1 MAQNVNNMQS
11 ISLYEK
17 KIQKKLKEEATKVA
31 IQKRKKICEQYKL
44 SAQAT
49 TLPFKNLTLGT
60 ISPKKSPQMPPNP
73 LQGGL
78 VYGNV
83 TKVSFQNLQIFYISG
98 FGGRNYT
105 FQKQLFF
112 IKLKKPKNKGRGLK
126 SWGIVENGLYFENV
140 RKKPT
145 KLMLGFKN
153 GSGKTKQ
160 TFGAH

>member
-1 MAQNVNNMQS
+1 MFLGGMVSAATAEKRLSIFRVLKLTLSFGGLKIFQMAQNVNNMQS

-31 IQKRKKICEQYKL
+31 IQKRKKICEQYTL

-60 ISPKKSPQMPPNP
+60 ISSKKSPQMPPNP

-98 FGGRNYT
+98 GGGGGGGGNYT

-112 IKLKKPKNKGRGLK
+112 TKLKKP
-126 SWGIVENGLYFENV
+126 
-140 RKKPT
+140 
-145 KLMLGFKN
+145 
-153 GSGKTKQ
+153 
-160 TFGAH
+160 

>member
-1 MAQNVNNMQS
+1 
-11 ISLYEK
+11 
-17 KIQKKLKEEATKVA
+17 
-31 IQKRKKICEQYKL
+31 
-44 SAQAT
+44 
-49 TLPFKNLTLGT
+49 
-60 ISPKKSPQMPPNP
+60 MPPNP

-160 TFGAH
+160 TFGAHCIGVNKRKKTISKNYVFQEHFKVCGWVFWGIFLLFWVDHTPALKLC